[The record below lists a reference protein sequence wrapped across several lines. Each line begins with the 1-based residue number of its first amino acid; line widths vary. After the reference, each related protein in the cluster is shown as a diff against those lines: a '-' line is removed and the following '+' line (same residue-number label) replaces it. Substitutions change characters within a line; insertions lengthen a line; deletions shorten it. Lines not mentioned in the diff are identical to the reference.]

1 MRDTLRTLFCS
12 MLVLW
17 SLGSTANAAEFNDG
31 QRREIETIIK
41 DYLLANP
48 EILQEAAQ
56 ALEERQK
63 QAEDEQRKGG
73 LVKNADQIFRDKSDH
88 VAGNQEG
95 NVTMVEFFD
104 YNCPWCKKSF
114 PDVMALMD
122 ADKNLKVVF
131 KEFPILGP
139 ESEYAT
145 KAAIAAGKQGKYL
158 ELHKAMYQHEGRVTT
173 EAVDEIAAG
182 IGLKMDQLKIDM
194 AKPETAKIISRNRE
208 LAQALAI
215 NGTPAFI
222 IDDQLFPG
230 YLPKNE
236 LAEAIKEARTNGP
249 CTLC

>member
-1 MRDTLRTLFCS
+1 MRDTLKTLLLS
-12 MLVLW
+12 ILVLW
-17 SLGSTANAAEFNDG
+17 SVSAAADAAEFNNS
-31 QRREIETIIK
+31 QRQEIETIVR
-41 DYLLANP
+41 DYLLSHP
-48 EILQEAAQ
+48 EILQEMSQ
-56 ALEERQK
+56 TLEQKQK
-63 QAEDEQRKGG
+63 QAEDEQRKDG
-73 LVKNADQIFRDKSDH
+73 LVKNANQIFRDKADH
-88 VAGNQEG
+88 VAGNPKG
-95 NVTMVEFFD
+95 NVAIVEFFD

-114 PDVMALMD
+114 PDVMALID
-122 ADKNLKVVF
+122 TDKELKVVF

-139 ESEYAT
+139 ESEYAA

-173 EAVDEIAAG
+173 EAVDDIAAG
-182 IGLKMDQLKIDM
+182 IGLNMDQLKNDM
-194 AKPETAKIISRNRE
+194 NSPETAKIIARNRE

-236 LAEAIKEARTNGP
+236 LAEAIKEVRINGP